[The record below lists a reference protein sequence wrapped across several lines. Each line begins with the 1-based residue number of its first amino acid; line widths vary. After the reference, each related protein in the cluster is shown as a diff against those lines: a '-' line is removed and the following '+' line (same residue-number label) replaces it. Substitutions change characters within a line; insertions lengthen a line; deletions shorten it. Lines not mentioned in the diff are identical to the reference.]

1 MATAPFELWIDL
13 AAISSAVR
21 SSGTV
26 TVTTA
31 TPHGITTGAY
41 IQMEG
46 ATNVAG
52 TSMNGVYQ
60 ATVASGT
67 TFTYTSSG
75 TAGTGVT
82 ASACI
87 SYDLLNPLINYTG
100 AAKEGALYIRPD
112 AMQFAISGDG
122 SGASSSITVAQ
133 DDVGADGPW
142 FQLIPDQARLR
153 LVKKDTGT
161 TPAADGSDILFTTVV
176 SNITARMSGSG
187 QGVIAD
193 VAMQDVTSLL
203 DRVFVYTLGNQ
214 RRLIDYG
221 GAIRLT
227 SGANT
232 DNYITTSVS
241 HGLVSGGTVAVS
253 YVNGGGAG
261 GNFNNANAA
270 INVISSNEF
279 KYQATGTAT
288 AGTGNVSIQP
298 TSISGSGTTFEIT
311 VPVNS
316 NFPSGPTLVRG
327 VTANNGDP
335 VAEGLINTIFE
346 DSSISGTANNVISVF
361 TTRTIPGVI
370 FDVSAA
376 EVRGLAMVTPA
387 GTLGNYSVSIAA
399 DQTEQA
405 LVTSMLTA
413 VNNFK
418 AFDPAFQ
425 RLLSTT
431 GTAKITGSTELT
443 NPETYEVPTGGLRS
457 VLQSIAE
464 TFQGIDGI
472 PRRYFVDVTGK
483 LNYAVVD
490 ESTKPTYATAPYKL
504 ISSGTQNPNT
514 TTGAATLFPYG
525 LQIGYDHLTT
535 KSGISL
541 NNAGTAYSPI
551 VTTYRDYDLTG
562 RLGAP
567 YFDGDIEEPSVSSGY
582 RSNSYRA
589 AKSFFAQANP
599 TLLSGFAT
607 LRGAGTA
614 AHNQYGFNS
623 GYAQTGASTFALV
636 NSWQPGQWV
645 DITCAE
651 LGLTGLYRIEQ
662 VDWTLE
668 PGSFTQIITITF
680 SHKPQYG
687 LGTQLAKVSK

>member
-1 MATAPFELWIDL
+1 MATAPFQLWIDL
-13 AAISSAVR
+13 ATIASAVR
-21 SSGTV
+21 TSGTV

-41 IQMEG
+41 IQMQG
-46 ATNVAG
+46 ATDVAG

-82 ASACI
+82 GSACI

-100 AAKEGALYIRPD
+100 AAKEGALYIRPES
-112 AMQFAISGDG
+112 MQFAISGDG

-133 DDVGADGPW
+133 DDVGANGPW

-161 TPAADGSDILFTTVV
+161 TPAEDGSDILFTTVV
-176 SNITARMSGSG
+176 SNITARLNGSG

-193 VAMQDVTSLL
+193 IAMQDVTSLL
-203 DRVFVYTLGNQ
+203 DRVFVYTLGKQ
-214 RRLIDYG
+214 RRFIEIG
-221 GAIRLT
+221 GAVRRT
-227 SGANT
+227 VGAQTTNF
-232 DNYITTSVS
+232 ITTSVS
-241 HGLVSGGTVAVS
+241 HGLVNGGTAS
-253 YVNGGGAG
+253 IEYVNGGGAG
-261 GNFNNANAA
+261 GNFQDQDVA
-270 INVISSNEF
+270 ISVVSSNQF
-279 KYQATGTAT
+279 SYAATGTAT
-288 AGTGNVSIQP
+288 AGTGNVYIQP
-298 TSISGSGTTFEIT
+298 ESITSSGTTFQIT

-316 NFPSGPTLVRG
+316 NFDSGPTVVRG
-327 VTANNGDP
+327 VTATDAISQN
-335 VAEGLINTIFE
+335 LINTIFS
-346 DSSISGTANNVISVF
+346 DSSIGGTANNIINVF
-361 TTRTIPGVI
+361 APRAIPSATY
-370 FDVSAA
+370 DVSSA
-376 EVRGLAMVTPA
+376 EVRGLSMVTPA
-387 GTLGNYSVSIAA
+387 GTLGDYSISIAEGE
-399 DQTEQA
+399 TEQA

-413 VNNFK
+413 VDNFK
-418 AFDPAFQ
+418 SFDPAFQ

-443 NPETYEVPTGGLRS
+443 NPETYEVTSGGLRS
-457 VLQSIAE
+457 VLESIAE

-483 LNYAVVD
+483 LNYAIVD
-490 ESTKPTYATAPYKL
+490 DSAKPTYATAPYKL
-504 ISSGTQNPNT
+504 ISSGTANPNT
-514 TTGAATLFPYG
+514 TTEAATLIPYG
-525 LQIGYDHLTT
+525 LQIGYDNLTT

-541 NNAGTAYSPI
+541 TNAGTVYSPI
-551 VTTYRDYDLTG
+551 VSTYRDYEYPA

-567 YFDGDIEEPSVSSGY
+567 YFDGIFDEPAVSTMY
-582 RSNSYRA
+582 RANSYRA
-589 AKSFFAQANP
+589 ANSFFSQAHP
-599 TLLSGFAT
+599 TLLSGFVT
-607 LRGAGTA
+607 FRGAGTA
-614 AHNQYGFNS
+614 AHNQYGFNA

-687 LGTQLAKVSK
+687 LSTQLAQVR

>member
-1 MATAPFELWIDL
+1 MATAPFQLWIDL
-13 AAISSAVR
+13 ATISSAVR
-21 SSGTV
+21 TSGTV

-46 ATNVAG
+46 ATDVAG

-82 ASACI
+82 GSACI

-203 DRVFVYTLGNQ
+203 DRVFVYTLGKQ
-214 RRLIDYG
+214 RRFIEIG
-221 GAIRLT
+221 KAIRT
-227 SGANT
+227 TVGVDKN
-232 DNYITTSVS
+232 NFITTNVS
-241 HGLVSGGTVAVS
+241 HGLLNGGTVAVS

-261 GNFNNANAA
+261 GNFNNANAV

-279 KYQATGTAT
+279 RYSATGTAT
-288 AGTGNVSIQP
+288 AGTGNVYIQP
-298 TSISGSGTTFEIT
+298 ETITSSGTTFQIT
-311 VPVNS
+311 VPANS
-316 NFPSGPTLVRG
+316 NFDSGPTIVRG
-327 VTANNGDP
+327 VKATDP
-335 VAEGLINTIFE
+335 ISENLINTIFT
-346 DSSISGTANNVISVF
+346 DSSIGGTANNIINVF
-361 TTRTIPGVI
+361 APRAIPGATY
-370 FDVSAA
+370 DVSNA
-376 EVRGLAMVTPA
+376 EVRGLSMVTPA
-387 GTLGNYSVSIAA
+387 GTLGDYSISIAV

-425 RLLSTT
+425 RLLDTT
-431 GTAKITGSTELT
+431 GTAKIAGSTELT
-443 NPETYEVPTGGLRS
+443 NPETYEVSAGGLRS
-457 VLQSIAE
+457 VLESIAE

-472 PRRYFVDVTGK
+472 PRRFFVDVKGQ
-483 LNYAVVD
+483 LNYAIVD
-490 ESTKPTYATAPYKL
+490 ESAKPTYATAPYKL
-504 ISSGTQNPNT
+504 ISSGTADPNT

-551 VTTYRDYDLTG
+551 VTTYQDYDFPK

-567 YFDGDIEEPSVSSGY
+567 YFDGDIEEASVSSGY

-680 SHKPQYG
+680 SYKPQYG
-687 LGTQLAKVSK
+687 LSTQLAQVR

>member
-1 MATAPFELWIDL
+1 MATAPFQLWIDL

-46 ATNVAG
+46 ATDVAG

-82 ASACI
+82 GSACI

-100 AAKEGALYIRPD
+100 AAKEGALYIRPES
-112 AMQFAISGDG
+112 MQFALSGDG

-142 FQLIPDQARLR
+142 FQLLPDQTRLR
-153 LVKKDTGT
+153 LIKANTGT
-161 TPAADGSDILFTTVV
+161 TPEANGSDILFTTVV

-187 QGVIAD
+187 QGVVAD
-193 VAMQDVTSLL
+193 LAMQDVTSLL
-203 DRVFVYTLGNQ
+203 DRVFVYTLGKQ
-214 RRLIDYG
+214 RRFIEIG
-221 GAIRLT
+221 KAIRT
-227 SGANT
+227 TVGVDKN
-232 DNYITTSVS
+232 NFITTNVS
-241 HGLVSGGTVAVS
+241 HGLLNGGTVAVS

-261 GNFNNANAA
+261 GNFNNASAT
-270 INVISSNEF
+270 ITVISSNEF
-279 KYQATGTAT
+279 SYGATGTAT
-288 AGTGNVSIQP
+288 AGTGNVYFEP
-298 TSISGSGTTFEIT
+298 DSISGSGTTFTIT
-311 VPVNS
+311 MPTNT
-316 NFPSGPTLVRG
+316 NFAPGPTIVRG
-327 VTANNGDP
+327 VTSDNK
-335 VAEGLINTIFE
+335 VAEGLINAVFN
-346 DSSISGTANNVISVF
+346 DSSISGANNNVITVF
-361 TTRTIPGVI
+361 TTRTIPTTS
-370 FDVSAA
+370 FSASAA
-376 EVRGLAMVTPA
+376 EVRGLATVTPA
-387 GTLGNYSVSIAA
+387 GTLGDYSVSLAA
-399 DQTEQA
+399 DETEQA
-405 LVTSMLTA
+405 LVTSVLTA

-431 GTAKITGSTELT
+431 GTAMITGSTDLT
-443 NPETYEVPTGGLRS
+443 NPETYEVSAGGLRS
-457 VLQSIAE
+457 VLESIAE

-472 PRRYFVDVTGK
+472 PRRFFVDVKGQ
-483 LNYAVVD
+483 LNYAIVD
-490 ESTKPTYATAPYKL
+490 ESAKPTYATAPYKL
-504 ISSGTQNPNT
+504 ISSGTADPNT

-551 VTTYRDYDLTG
+551 VTTYEDYDFPE

-567 YFDGDIEEPSVSSGY
+567 YFDGDIEEATVSTGY
-582 RSNSYRA
+582 TSNSYRA
-589 AKSFFAQANP
+589 ARSFFTQAHQ

-607 LRGAGTA
+607 FRGAGTA
-614 AHNQYGFNS
+614 AHNQYGFNA

-687 LGTQLAKVSK
+687 LSTQLAQVR

>member
-1 MATAPFELWIDL
+1 MATAPFQLWIDL
-13 AAISSAVR
+13 ATISSAVR

-46 ATNVAG
+46 ATEVAG
-52 TSMNGVYQ
+52 TSMNGVFE
-60 ATVASGT
+60 ATVTSGT

-82 ASACI
+82 GSACI

-176 SNITARMSGSG
+176 SNITARLSGSG

-193 VAMQDVTSLL
+193 VSMQDVTSLL
-203 DRVFVYTLGNQ
+203 DRIFVYTLGKQ
-214 RRLIDYG
+214 RRFIEVG
-221 GAIRLT
+221 GAVRRT
-227 SGANT
+227 VGAT
-232 DNYITTSVS
+232 KTNYITTSVS
-241 HGLVSGGTVAVS
+241 HGLVTGGTAS
-253 YVNGGGAG
+253 IQYVNGGGAG
-261 GNFNNANAA
+261 GNFQAQDVA
-270 INVISSNEF
+270 ISVVSSNEF
-279 KYQATGTAT
+279 SYAATGTAT
-288 AGTGNVSIQP
+288 DP
-298 TSISGSGTTFEIT
+298 ISE
-311 VPVNS
+311 N
-316 NFPSGPTLVRG
+316 
-327 VTANNGDP
+327 
-335 VAEGLINTIFE
+335 LINTIFT
-346 DSSISGTANNVISVF
+346 DSSIGGTANNIINVF
-361 TTRTIPGVI
+361 APRAIPAATY
-370 FDVSAA
+370 DVSNA
-376 EVRGLAMVTPA
+376 EVRGLSMVTPA
-387 GTLGNYSVSIAA
+387 GTLGDYSISIAV

-425 RLLSTT
+425 RLLDTT
-431 GTAKITGSTELT
+431 GTAKIAGSTELT
-443 NPETYEVPTGGLRS
+443 NPETYEVSSGGLRS
-457 VLQSIAE
+457 VLESIAE

-472 PRRYFVDVTGK
+472 PRRYFVDATGK
-483 LNYAVVD
+483 LNYAIVD
-490 ESTKPTYATAPYKL
+490 EAGKPTYATAPYKL
-504 ISSGTQNPNT
+504 ISSGTANPDT
-514 TTGAATLFPYG
+514 TTAAATLIPYG

-541 NNAGTAYSPI
+541 NNAGTGYSPI
-551 VTTYRDYDLTG
+551 VSTYRDYEYPV
-562 RLGAP
+562 RPGAP
-567 YFDGDIEEPSVSSGY
+567 YFDGSIDEPTNVDTY
-582 RSNSYRA
+582 RANSYRA
-589 AKSFFAQANP
+589 ANSFFAQAHP
-599 TLLSGFAT
+599 TLLSGFVT

-614 AHNQYGFNS
+614 THNQYGFNA

-651 LGLTGLYRIEQ
+651 LGLSGLYRIEQ
-662 VDWTLE
+662 VDWRLE

-687 LGTQLAKVSK
+687 LGTQLAQVR